1 MATGVTFACEDVRFK
16 KVPEVEKVVAQLEDV
31 EMETVP
37 EDTVPATPAPRFECA
52 SL

>member
-1 MATGVTFACEDVRFK
+1 MATGVTFGCEDIRYK
-16 KVPEVEKVVAQLEDV
+16 NVPQVENVVAQLEDV
-31 EMETVP
+31 DMETVP

>member
-1 MATGVTFACEDVRFK
+1 MATGVTFACEDVRYK
-16 KVPEVEKVVAQLEDV
+16 NVPQVEKVVAQLEDV

-37 EDTVPATPAPRFECA
+37 EDAVQATPAPRFECA